1 MRAAHVVVV
10 FLIFAAPL
18 LLALSPLGGRLGGR
32 LDEKRAM
39 AALPALPRTL
49 AEIEAFPR
57 AFEAWF
63 NDHYEL
69 RQQMIEWNNLARVK
83 ATGVS
88 PNSNVVLG
96 SDGWLFLGNHDY
108 TLEDLAG
115 NLPFSP
121 EDIERWSQVVAD
133 RKVWAAEHGITYLLF
148 HAPNKHTIYP
158 EYMPSRLIRR
168 GAVTRLSQ
176 LAPRLTADH
185 PETFFD
191 ARPLLLEA
199 KSWSQLYDKTDSH
212 WNHAG
217 AFVVYEEIMRRLASR
232 GAHPSG
238 PFPRQALDIR
248 REQGAGGD
256 LAVFLGLQGHLLE
269 DRVILAFDP
278 AAAGLPVPKRPR
290 LLLLHDSFGPILH
303 EVLRHHIPQIVAR
316 PLFTF
321 DPAGIRAARPD
332 VVIQERT
339 ERALAHHEPDPPEVA
354 ALAAASRRFRAQPAQ
369 ETPRPVGAAGDRE
382 FRRDLSAE
390 SLLRV
395 ELVSA
400 GTGAL
405 KIAHPNGSEETR
417 ALVKGVHVIFVLAQ
431 HPGTIRFMLDG
442 KAALAAPASTEAR
455 SLQQVPPEPP
465 ARS

>member
-1 MRAAHVVVV
+1 MQAAHVVAV

-18 LLALSPLGGRLGGR
+18 LLALSPLAGRLGGK

-69 RQQMIEWNNLARVK
+69 RQQMIQWNNLVRVK

-88 PNSNVVLG
+88 PNSNVVVG

-115 NLPFSP
+115 NLPFSQA
-121 EDIERWSQVVAD
+121 EIDRWSQVVED
-133 RKVWAAEHGITYLLF
+133 RKIWAAEHGITYLLF

-158 EYMPSRLIRR
+158 EYMPSRFIRS

-199 KSWSQLYDKTDSH
+199 KAWNQVYDKTDSH

-217 AFVVYEEIMRRLASR
+217 AFVVYEEIMRRLTAR

-238 PFPRQALDIR
+238 PFPREALDIR
-248 REQGAGGD
+248 REKSAGGD
-256 LAVFLGLQGHLLE
+256 LAVYLGLQSNLLE
-269 DRVILAFDP
+269 DRVVVAFDP

-290 LLLLHDSFGPILH
+290 LFLMHDSFGPILH
-303 EVLRHHIPQIVAR
+303 EVLRYHFPQVVAA
-316 PLFTF
+316 PQFVF
-321 DPAGIRAARPD
+321 DPVAIRAARPD
-332 VVIQERT
+332 VVIHERA

-354 ALAAASRRFRAQPAQ
+354 ELAEASRRFRAYPAQ

-382 FRRDLSAE
+382 FGCDLSDE
-390 SLLRV
+390 GLLRI
-395 ELVSA
+395 ELVSTDT
-400 GTGAL
+400 GTL
-405 KIAHPNGSEETR
+405 TIVHPNGSEEKH
-417 ALVKGVHVIFVLAQ
+417 ALAKGVHVFFVLAH
-431 HPGTIRFMLDG
+431 HPGTFRFVLDG

-455 SLQQVPPEPP
+455 ALPQVDG
-465 ARS
+465 

>member
-1 MRAAHVVVV
+1 MKAAHVVAVI
-10 FLIFAAPL
+10 LIFAAPL
-18 LLALSPLGGRLGGR
+18 LLALSPLRGRLGGK

-49 AEIEAFPR
+49 AELEAFPR

-69 RQQMIEWNNLARVK
+69 RQQMIQWNNLVRVK

-88 PNSNVVLG
+88 PNSNVVVG

-121 EDIERWSQVVAD
+121 AEIDRWSQVVAD

-158 EYMPSRLIRR
+158 EHMPSRFIRP
-168 GAVTRLSQ
+168 GAVTRLTQ

-185 PETFFD
+185 PETVFD

-199 KSWSQLYDKTDSH
+199 KSWSQVYDKTDSH

-217 AFVVYEEIMRRLASR
+217 AFVVYEEIMRRLAAR
-232 GAHPSG
+232 GVHPSG
-238 PFPRQALDIR
+238 PFPREALDIR

-256 LAVFLGLQGHLLE
+256 LAVYLGLQSNLLE
-269 DRVILAFDP
+269 DRVVLAFDP
-278 AAAGLPVPKRPR
+278 ATAGLPVPKRPR
-290 LLLLHDSFGPILH
+290 LLLMHDSFGPVLY
-303 EVLRHHIPQIVAR
+303 EVLRCHFPQAIAKN
-316 PLFTF
+316 LYTF
-321 DPAGIRAARPD
+321 DPAMIRAAGPD
-332 VVIQERT
+332 VVVHERT

-354 ALAAASRRFRAQPAQ
+354 ALAAASRKFRAQPAR
-369 ETPRPVGAAGDRE
+369 ETPRLVGARGDRE
-382 FRRDLSAE
+382 FRRDSPGE

-395 ELVSA
+395 ELVST
-400 GTGAL
+400 GEGAL
-405 KIAHPNGSEETR
+405 TIVHPSGTEEQQS
-417 ALVKGVHVIFVLAQ
+417 LVKGVHVFFVLAT
-431 HPGTIRFMLDG
+431 HPGTLSFVLDG
-442 KAALAAPASTEAR
+442 NAALAAPASTEAR
-455 SLQQVPPEPP
+455 PLPHMDG
-465 ARS
+465 